1 MGYIILRDTFG
12 RGLEEISKIGL
23 EVIDEPQ
30 LDDYIH
36 AAHEHILA
44 EEGWDGVDDY
54 ENDENNNPM
63 GETLV
68 ICEIVDEIKGK
79 FVDDYIYDVSWNP
92 SNPSIFV
99 TTNNDGVMD
108 LFDLTRDM

>member
-54 ENDENNNPM
+54 ENDENNPM

-79 FVDDYIYDVSWNP
+79 FVDDYIYDVIREEKEKENTEEYKLYLKLKEKFE
-92 SNPSIFV
+92 N
-99 TTNNDGVMD
+99 G
-108 LFDLTRDM
+108 

>member
-12 RGLEEISKIGL
+12 GGLEEISEIGL
-23 EVIDEPQ
+23 GVVEEEQ
-30 LDDYIH
+30 LNDYILE
-36 AAHEHILA
+36 AHEHILA

-79 FVDDYIYDVSWNP
+79 SVDDYIYDVIREKEEKENTEEYELYLKLKKKFE
-92 SNPSIFV
+92 N
-99 TTNNDGVMD
+99 G
-108 LFDLTRDM
+108 